1 MIPDE
6 VKISI
11 AMDLIEKKLSN
22 YIIKRREYK
31 DEELEKKYKS
41 ILIEREEI
49 YKGNYK
55 IIDKIINEAGEDK
68 ND

>member
-1 MIPDE
+1 MIPE
-6 VKISI
+6 EAKISI
-11 AMDLIEKKLSN
+11 AIELIESKIANCMLR
-22 YIIKRREYK
+22 RRETK
-31 DEELEKKYKS
+31 DEEIEEEYKFL
-41 ILIEREEI
+41 ILDRDEI